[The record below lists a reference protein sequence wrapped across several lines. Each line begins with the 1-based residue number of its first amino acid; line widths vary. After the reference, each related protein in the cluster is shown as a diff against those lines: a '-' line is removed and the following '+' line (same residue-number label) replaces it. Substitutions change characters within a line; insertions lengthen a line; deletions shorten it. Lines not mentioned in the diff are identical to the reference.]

1 MLTGYYIKNVWV
13 NLGVCPPNMY
23 ICHLAAYL
31 IHLLYYTLNLIY
43 SWWLMKIIHFF
54 LLFYQALY
62 EIVLGVK
69 VSVVGFPG
77 KQDEQSLI
85 IMNHRTRL
93 DWLFA
98 YSFMLRC
105 GSLRHLKIVLKSG
118 LKKIP
123 GAGKL
128 YIYIYFPI
136 RFCHSFWLLFV
147 SYQYFLFTFS

>member
-1 MLTGYYIKNVWV
+1 
-13 NLGVCPPNMY
+13 
-23 ICHLAAYL
+23 
-31 IHLLYYTLNLIY
+31 
-43 SWWLMKIIHFF
+43 MKIINFF
-54 LLFYQALY
+54 FFFYQALY

-128 YIYIYFPI
+128 YIYIFSNQILSFILTIICFLSIFFVYFFI
-136 RFCHSFWLLFV
+136 NKS
-147 SYQYFLFTFS
+147 SYTRNSSKSTK